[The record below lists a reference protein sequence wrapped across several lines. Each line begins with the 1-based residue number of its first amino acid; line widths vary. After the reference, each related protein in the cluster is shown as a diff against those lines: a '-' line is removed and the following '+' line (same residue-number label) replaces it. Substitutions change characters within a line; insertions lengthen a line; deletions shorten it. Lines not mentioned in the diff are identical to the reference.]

1 MITQLGPLALLF
13 NNTILCQHH
22 SFVDVSI
29 FWSKLSRIL
38 SKLDP
43 FQIAISTQQM
53 KVKTI
58 VIPHEKLLK

>member
-22 SFVDVSI
+22 SFVDV

-43 FQIAISTQQM
+43 FQIAISTQKM

-58 VIPHEKLLK
+58 VIPHKKLLK